1 MHLSK
6 YNHDNTKN
14 FIKVTPF
21 LIEEVHT
28 TFANSLIDEKKYF
41 AKGLYVLADFE
52 PQSNENADFSFMAVR
67 GYGYDRITRISGA
80 VDREMVFLF

>member
-1 MHLSK
+1 MK
-6 YNHDNTKN
+6 
-14 FIKVTPF
+14 
-21 LIEEVHT
+21 
-28 TFANSLIDEKKYF
+28 KKYF

-80 VDREMVFLF
+80 VDREMVFLFWAERAAVAGKAEQIYLFL

>member
-1 MHLSK
+1 MKFSATLVIP
-6 YNHDNTKN
+6 N
-14 FIKVTPF
+14 
-21 LIEEVHT
+21 L
-28 TFANSLIDEKKYF
+28 NSGNGFCINF
-41 AKGLYVLADFE
+41 AKVLYVLADFE